1 MVLFLFRGF
10 VEILRE
16 GTDVEDG
23 INFCRLDA
31 FQNDCLVGID
41 PLADI
46 SSVAKFVVLW
56 ILVENM
62 TVSL

>member
-41 PLADI
+41 PLAEI
-46 SSVAKFVVLW
+46 ASVAFQMIFVMS
-56 ILVENM
+56 NM
-62 TVSL
+62 AVSY